1 MSSLMDFFA
10 KCYVINLPERH
21 DRRQAMALELKH
33 IGISLPSDKVI
44 FFPAVK
50 PSNQGDFPSVGARG
64 CFLSHLSVLTEARNQ
79 GLKNVLIME
88 DDLSFTTTLVQY
100 QDDLIAKLN
109 EKEWDMVYLGH
120 EEPIQSGLAIDL
132 HLQPTFEPVM
142 KAHFLAINGRTLD
155 KVVSFLE
162 TVLSRPGGHPLG
174 GPMHVDGAYSTFR
187 QQNLDVCTLLAAP
200 SLGFQRPS
208 PSDIAERHVL
218 DKLPGI
224 RKLMGVGRKPQLWYI
239 RRGLSS
245 HS

>member
-10 KCYVINLPERH
+10 KSYVINLPERR

-33 IGISLPSDKVI
+33 IGISLPADRVI

-50 PSNQGDFPSVGARG
+50 PLDQGNFPSVGARG
-64 CFLSHLSVLTEARNQ
+64 CFLSHLAVLIDARNQ

-88 DDLSFTTTLVQY
+88 DDLSFTSTLVQY
-100 QDDLIAKLN
+100 QTEIIAKLAN
-109 EKEWDMVYLGH
+109 TEWDIVYLGH
-120 EEPIQSGLAIDL
+120 EEPIQSGFTIDL
-132 HLQPTFEPVM
+132 QPAFGPVM
-142 KAHFLAINGRTLD
+142 KSHFLAVNGRTLD
-155 KVVSFLE
+155 RLVTFLE

-187 QQNLDVCTLLAAP
+187 QQNPDIITLLAAP
-200 SLGFQRPS
+200 IWGFQRPS

-218 DKLPGI
+218 DKVPGI
-224 RKLMGVGRKPQLWYI
+224 RQLLDVGRKARLWYV
-239 RRGLSS
+239 RRGHSS